1 MAARRS
7 QKSRAWDVPALLG
20 ILLLCAGHGNRHAVR
35 RGRAKP
41 SSNGW
46 AFSFVQPTM
55 QERGRQRGG
64 PGPIAEVVLRCVRLE
79 MLPDMTGHSTKSTWW
94 RVVVAIAAALGAS
107 NAWGL
112 GDEPRPGET
121 VTQYLTPQILE
132 ALFPGADKV
141 GEVGGTPP
149 AASVSKGGH
158 QLGYLFSTWDVTQS
172 KGFSNRPLIL
182 LVGVDLTGHVTAVRL
197 VHHTEPIGILGIKDE
212 LFHRFVDNY
221 KGHDLNEGVDIVSEL
236 SSSVLGPGSFSQRS
250 APGSSA
256 AVKVDAVSRATT
268 SSVLMSDAI
277 VRGGRIVAR
286 SRGIL
291 SAPKTGTALDIDRF
305 MPADW
310 TQLETTGAISHLH
323 VGYGE
328 LRDKLTARAALKIGD
343 PSATPSDTF
352 IDLYAA
358 LVTPAGIGINV
369 LGETW
374 YAQYTAGRGIN
385 EQMILIAANSAYS
398 FLGPDW
404 EHADLIGPIELLQA
418 DRVMRLSPKQ
428 IKTLPF
434 LHAKNAPDLTER
446 ALVFFN
452 SKAEFN
458 PVEPWQLRLLV
469 GSDAVSPP
477 SFASFDL
484 TYRIPEGY
492 VLKAAAA
499 LPSNRASPGTA
510 SAQPGGDMGTAEKA
524 LGWQAIWSSHQVR
537 IAVLGVGLAAL
548 TVILF
553 LQDVISR
560 RRRLHRVIRVG
571 FLLWTL
577 VWLGWYAG
585 AQLTIVNLITYIHTL
600 VTDFR
605 WDYLLADPLIAILC
619 AFTLVGL
626 FLWGRAVFC
635 GWLCPFGALQEL
647 VNNVARWL
655 RIPQLAIPIALH
667 DRLIAVKYLLFLGL
681 VGVSFLS
688 WDLAMTGTEIEPFK
702 TAIILRFMT
711 EWPMVAYALILV
723 AASLF
728 VERFYCRFAC
738 PLGAGLSI
746 LGRVR
751 MFHWLRRHPQCG
763 NPCRHCETVCPVGA
777 IKQSGEINMNECFY
791 CLDCQVAY
799 YDDQICPPMVWRRK
813 RHEFRKQTRAFECG
827 GPRAH

>member
-1 MAARRS
+1 MAG
-7 QKSRAWDVPALLG
+7 Q
-20 ILLLCAGHGNRHAVR
+20 
-35 RGRAKP
+35 
-41 SSNGW
+41 
-46 AFSFVQPTM
+46 
-55 QERGRQRGG
+55 
-64 PGPIAEVVLRCVRLE
+64 
-79 MLPDMTGHSTKSTWW
+79 STKSTLW

-121 VTQYLTPQILE
+121 VTQYLTPEILQ

-141 GEVGGTPP
+141 GEVSGTPP

-172 KGFSNRPLIL
+172 KGFSNRALIL
-182 LVGVDLTGHVTAVRL
+182 LVGVDLTGHITAARL

-291 SAPKTGTALDIDRF
+291 GAPKTSTALDIDRF
-305 MPADW
+305 APADW
-310 TQLETTGAISHLH
+310 TQLEAAGAIGHLR
-323 VGYGE
+323 VGYSE
-328 LRDKLTARAALKIGD
+328 LRDKLSARAAAKIGD
-343 PSATPSDTF
+343 PGAAPSDTF

-374 YAQYTAGRGIN
+374 YAQYTAGRGAN

-404 EHADLIGPIELLQA
+404 EHADLIGPIELLQG

-452 SKAEFN
+452 SKADFD

-484 TYRIPEGY
+484 TYRIPESY
-492 VLKAAAA
+492 VVKAAAA
-499 LPSNRASPGTA
+499 PPSNRASPGTV
-510 SAQPGGDMGTAEKA
+510 SAGPGGEIGNTRKGFSLAGDLVGSSGAHCYPRCRPRGIDCDPVLA
-524 LGWQAIWSSHQVR
+524 GRDQPASQA
-537 IAVLGVGLAAL
+537 A
-548 TVILF
+548 
-553 LQDVISR
+553 SR
-560 RRRLHRVIRVG
+560 RSCGLSSVDPCLARLVRGCAAHNRQPDHLHPYPRHRLSLGLSPGRPARCD
-571 FLLWTL
+571 L
-577 VWLGWYAG
+577 VRL
-585 AQLTIVNLITYIHTL
+585 YI
-600 VTDFR
+600 
-605 WDYLLADPLIAILC
+605 
-619 AFTLVGL
+619 
-626 FLWGRAVFC
+626 GRAV
-635 GWLCPFGALQEL
+635 
-647 VNNVARWL
+647 
-655 RIPQLAIPIALH
+655 
-667 DRLIAVKYLLFLGL
+667 
-681 VGVSFLS
+681 
-688 WDLAMTGTEIEPFK
+688 
-702 TAIILRFMT
+702 
-711 EWPMVAYALILV
+711 
-723 AASLF
+723 
-728 VERFYCRFAC
+728 
-738 PLGAGLSI
+738 PLGS
-746 LGRVR
+746 GRVL
-751 MFHWLRRHPQCG
+751 WLALPVRRPSGVGQQRGTLAADSAARNPDRAARPPDRSEVPAVPWACRRIVPFMGPGHDG
-763 NPCRHCETVCPVGA
+763 N
-777 IKQSGEINMNECFY
+777 
-791 CLDCQVAY
+791 
-799 YDDQICPPMVWRRK
+799 
-813 RHEFRKQTRAFECG
+813 
-827 GPRAH
+827 

>member
-1 MAARRS
+1 VQNLCYVARAPKKQS
-7 QKSRAWDVPALLG
+7 
-20 ILLLCAGHGNRHAVR
+20 
-35 RGRAKP
+35 
-41 SSNGW
+41 
-46 AFSFVQPTM
+46 
-55 QERGRQRGG
+55 
-64 PGPIAEVVLRCVRLE
+64 
-79 MLPDMTGHSTKSTWW
+79 DMTGKTTKSALW
-94 RVVVAIAAALGAS
+94 RVVVAIAAGFGAS
-107 NAWGL
+107 TTWGL

-121 VTQYLTPQILE
+121 VTQYLTPEILE
-132 ALFPGADKV
+132 ALFPGADNV
-141 GEVGGTPP
+141 GEVGGSPP
-149 AASVSKGGH
+149 AASVSRSGR

-182 LVGVDLTGHVTAVRL
+182 LVGVDLTAHITAARL

-212 LFHRFVDNY
+212 QFHRFVDNY

-250 APGSSA
+250 APGSSDA
-256 AVKVDAVSRATT
+256 AKVDAVSRATT

-291 SAPKTGTALDIDRF
+291 EAPKTTTALDVDRF
-305 MPADW
+305 VPADW
-310 TQLETTGAISHLH
+310 TQLEAVGAISHLH

-328 LRDKLTARAALKIGD
+328 LRDKLTARAALKVGD
-343 PSATPSDTF
+343 PAAAPSDTF

-385 EQMILIAANSAYS
+385 EQMILIAANSPYS

-404 EHADLIGPIELLQA
+404 EHADLIGPIELVQGERA
-418 DRVMRLSPKQ
+418 IRLSPKQ
-428 IKTLPF
+428 IKALPF

-452 SKAEFN
+452 SKGDFD
-458 PVEPWQLRLLV
+458 PVKFWQLRLLI
-469 GSDAVSPP
+469 GSDAAPPP

-484 TYRIPEGY
+484 TYRIPESY
-492 VLKAAAA
+492 LVKAAAA
-499 LPSNRASPGTA
+499 PASNRAPGETV
-510 SAQPGGDMGTAEKA
+510 SADPRGDVGRPEKA
-524 LGWQAIWSSHQVR
+524 FAWQAIWSAHWMRV
-537 IAVLGVGLAAL
+537 AVLGVGLATL

-560 RRRLHRVIRVG
+560 RRRLHRVVRVG

-600 VTDFR
+600 VTDLR
-605 WDYLLADPLIAILC
+605 WDYLLADPLIAILS

-647 VNNVARWL
+647 VNDTARWL
-655 RIPQLAIPIALH
+655 RISQLTIPSALH
-667 DRLIAVKYLLFLGL
+667 ERLIAVKYLLFLGL
-681 VGVSFLS
+681 VVVSFVS

-702 TAIILRFMT
+702 AAIILRFMT
-711 EWPMVAYALILV
+711 EWPMVAYALALV

-728 VERFYCRFAC
+728 IERFYCRFAC
-738 PLGAGLSI
+738 PLGGGLSI

-751 MFHWLRRHPQCG
+751 MFNWLHRHMECG
-763 NPCRHCETVCPVGA
+763 SRCRHCETVCPVGA

-813 RHEFRKQTRAFECG
+813 RQQSAIKPALAGAPDRTLIERGTQ
-827 GPRAH
+827 